1 MEGESVMA
9 EGTLRLSIMS
19 IAVVRMSG
27 GVDGRSIVGGDDDV
41 TIAAAVVAAVVREN
55 VVFGGGGGDRFLS
68 VNLKE
73 ILGDGGVDGK

>member
-1 MEGESVMA
+1 MEGESAMA

-19 IAVVRMSG
+19 IAVVVRMSG
-27 GVDGRSIVGGDDDV
+27 GVDGRSIVVDDDA
-41 TIAAAVVAAVVREN
+41 TIAVAVVVREN
-55 VVFGGGGGDRFLS
+55 VVFDGGGGDRFLS

>member
-19 IAVVRMSG
+19 VVVVRMSG
-27 GVDGRSIVGGDDDV
+27 GVDGRSIVGGDDDA
-41 TIAAAVVAAVVREN
+41 TIAAVVREN

>member
-1 MEGESVMA
+1 MA

-19 IAVVRMSG
+19 VAVVVRMSG
-27 GVDGRSIVGGDDDV
+27 GVDGRSIVGGDDDA
-41 TIAAAVVAAVVREN
+41 TIAAVVREN